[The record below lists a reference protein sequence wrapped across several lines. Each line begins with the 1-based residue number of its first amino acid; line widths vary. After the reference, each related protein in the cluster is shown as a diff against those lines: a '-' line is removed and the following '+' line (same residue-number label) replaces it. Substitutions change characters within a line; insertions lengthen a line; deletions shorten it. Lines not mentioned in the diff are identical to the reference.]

1 MISVQTTSQACHT
14 KVSSVSTLAASG
26 AQHLELSPISLQLSP
41 QSLFKLSRM
50 VSKQVALGLVV
61 QS

>member
-14 KVSSVSTLAASG
+14 KVSSVTELAASG
-26 AQHLELSPISLQLSP
+26 AQHLELSRMSLQLSP
-41 QSLFKLSRM
+41 HSPFELSRM

-61 QS
+61 